1 MEGCCMRKGKKLLV
15 FLFPLV
21 LLCACENDIED
32 AKSENSIVMDI
43 ATAAVKEESFFS
55 AAIRDEKERIL
66 DLEIADSEDSNEIKN
81 DINKRL
87 VIQGVTSYKINITQ
101 RNREVVKAESR
112 WNQVFGHIFDD
123 VFRKNGY
130 EGFGIQQI
138 NYKKNQPVT
147 IDIKT
152 KLSDDEVG
160 ARELGQKIE
169 KEVEGVLKTEAVKK
183 WIEND
188 SYAIGIYDI
197 DDRKIN

>member
-1 MEGCCMRKGKKLLV
+1 MRKGKKLLV
-15 FLFPLV
+15 FLFPLA
-21 LLCACENDIED
+21 LLCACETESED
-32 AKSENSIVMDI
+32 AKSEDSVVMDI
-43 ATAAVKEESFFS
+43 VTATVKEESFFS
-55 AAIRDEKERIL
+55 AAIWDEKARIV
-66 DLEIADSEDSNEIKN
+66 DLEIADSENANEIKKE
-81 DINKRL
+81 INKRL
-87 VIQGVTSYKINITQ
+87 QIQGIMSYKVNISQ
-101 RNREVVKAESR
+101 RNKEIANAEHR
-112 WNQVFGHIFDD
+112 WELVFGHIFDD

-152 KLSDDEVG
+152 KISNDEVG

-169 KEVEGVLKTEAVKK
+169 KEVEGVLKTEVVTK

>member
-1 MEGCCMRKGKKLLV
+1 MRKGKKLLV
-15 FLFPLV
+15 FLFPFA

-32 AKSENSIVMDI
+32 AKSEDSIVMDI

-55 AAIRDEKERIL
+55 AAIRDEKERIV
-66 DLEIADSEDSNEIKN
+66 DLEIADSENANEIKKE
-81 DINKRL
+81 INKRL
-87 VIQGVTSYKINITQ
+87 QIQGVMSYKVNVSQ
-101 RNREVVKAESR
+101 RNKEIVNAEHR
-112 WNQVFGHIFDD
+112 WELVFGQIFDG

-130 EGFGIQQI
+130 EGFSIQQI

-152 KLSDDEVG
+152 KISDDEVG

>member
-1 MEGCCMRKGKKLLV
+1 MKRGKKLLV
-15 FLFPLV
+15 FLFSIA
-21 LLCACENDIED
+21 LLCACEPEMEES
-32 AKSENSIVMDI
+32 KSEDSIVMGI
-43 ATAAVKEESFFS
+43 ATATVKQESFFS
-55 AAIRDEKERIL
+55 AAIWDEKARIV
-66 DLEIADSEDSNEIKN
+66 DLEIADSENANEIKKE
-81 DINKRL
+81 INKRL
-87 VIQGVTSYKINITQ
+87 QIQGIMSYKVNISQ
-101 RNREVVKAESR
+101 RNKEIVNAEQR
-112 WNQVFGHIFDD
+112 WQLVFGQIFDD
-123 VFRKNGY
+123 VLRKNGY
-130 EGFGIQQI
+130 EWFGIQQI

-152 KLSDDEVG
+152 KISDDEVG

>member
-1 MEGCCMRKGKKLLV
+1 MKRGKKLIV
-15 FLFPLV
+15 FLIPFA

-32 AKSENSIVMDI
+32 AKSEESIVMDI

-152 KLSDDEVG
+152 KISDDEVG

-169 KEVEGVLKTEAVKK
+169 KEVEVVLKTEAVKK

>member
-1 MEGCCMRKGKKLLV
+1 MRKGKKVLV
-15 FLFPLV
+15 FLIPLA
-21 LLCACENDIED
+21 LLCAFENEIED
-32 AKSENSIVMDI
+32 AKSEDSIVMNI
-43 ATAAVKEESFFS
+43 ATATVKEESFFS
-55 AAIRDEKERIL
+55 AAIRDEKEPIL
-66 DLEIADSEDSNEIKN
+66 DLEIADSEDSNEIKK

-87 VIQGVTSYKINITQ
+87 AIQGVTSYKINITP
-101 RNREVVKAESR
+101 RNSEVVRAESR
-112 WNQVFGHIFDD
+112 WNQIFGHIFDE

-138 NYKKNQPVT
+138 NYKRNQPVT

-152 KLSDDEVG
+152 KISDDEVG
-160 ARELGQKIE
+160 AKELGQKIE

>member
-1 MEGCCMRKGKKLLV
+1 MEGCYMRKGTKVLV
-15 FLFPLV
+15 FLIPFA
-21 LLCACENDIED
+21 LLCACENEIED
-32 AKSENSIVMDI
+32 AKSEDSIVMDI
-43 ATAAVKEESFFS
+43 ATVAVKEESFFS
-55 AAIRDEKERIL
+55 AAIWDEKARIV
-66 DLEIADSEDSNEIKN
+66 DLEIADSENANEIKKE
-81 DINKRL
+81 INKRL
-87 VIQGVTSYKINITQ
+87 QIQGVMSYKVNISQ
-101 RNREVVKAESR
+101 RNKEIVNAEHR
-112 WNQVFGHIFDD
+112 WELVFGQIFDD

-152 KLSDDEVG
+152 KISDDEVG

>member
-1 MEGCCMRKGKKLLV
+1 MRKGKKLLV
-15 FLFPLV
+15 FLFPLA

-32 AKSENSIVMDI
+32 AKSEESIVMDI
-43 ATAAVKEESFFS
+43 ATAAVKQESFFS
-55 AAIRDEKERIL
+55 AAIWDEKARIV
-66 DLEIADSEDSNEIKN
+66 DLEIADSENANEIKKE
-81 DINKRL
+81 INKRL
-87 VIQGVTSYKINITQ
+87 QIQGVMSYKVNVSQ
-101 RNREVVKAESR
+101 RNKEIVNAEHR
-112 WNQVFGHIFDD
+112 WELVFGQIFDG

-130 EGFGIQQI
+130 EGVGIQQI

-152 KLSDDEVG
+152 KISDDEVG

>member
-1 MEGCCMRKGKKLLV
+1 MRKGTKVLV
-15 FLFPLV
+15 FLIPFA
-21 LLCACENDIED
+21 LLCACENEIED
-32 AKSENSIVMDI
+32 AKSEDSIVMDI

-55 AAIRDEKERIL
+55 AAIWDEKARIV
-66 DLEIADSEDSNEIKN
+66 DLEIADSENANEIKKE
-81 DINKRL
+81 INKRL
-87 VIQGVTSYKINITQ
+87 QIQGVMSYKVNISQ
-101 RNREVVKAESR
+101 RNKEIVNAEHR
-112 WNQVFGHIFDD
+112 WELVFGQIFDD

-152 KLSDDEVG
+152 KISDDEVG

-169 KEVEGVLKTEAVKK
+169 KEVESVLKTEAVKK

>member
-1 MEGCCMRKGKKLLV
+1 MRKGKKLLV
-15 FLFPLV
+15 FLFLLA

-32 AKSENSIVMDI
+32 AKSEDSIVMDI

-152 KLSDDEVG
+152 KISDDEVG

-169 KEVEGVLKTEAVKK
+169 KEVEVVLKTEAVKK

>member
-1 MEGCCMRKGKKLLV
+1 
-15 FLFPLV
+15 
-21 LLCACENDIED
+21 
-32 AKSENSIVMDI
+32 MDI

-101 RNREVVKAESR
+101 RNRGVVKAESR

-152 KLSDDEVG
+152 KISDDEVG

-169 KEVEGVLKTEAVKK
+169 KEVESVLKTEAVKK

-197 DDRKIN
+197 DIGKLTN

>member
-1 MEGCCMRKGKKLLV
+1 MRKGTKVLV
-15 FLFPLV
+15 FLIPFA
-21 LLCACENDIED
+21 LLCACENEIED
-32 AKSENSIVMDI
+32 AKSEDSIVMDI
-43 ATAAVKEESFFS
+43 ATAAVEEESFFS
-55 AAIRDEKERIL
+55 AAIWDEKARIV
-66 DLEIADSEDSNEIKN
+66 DLEIADSENANEIKKE
-81 DINKRL
+81 INKRL
-87 VIQGVTSYKINITQ
+87 QIQGVMSYKVNISQ
-101 RNREVVKAESR
+101 RNKEIVNAEHR
-112 WNQVFGHIFDD
+112 WELVFGQIFDD

-152 KLSDDEVG
+152 KISDDEVG

>member
-1 MEGCCMRKGKKLLV
+1 MRKGTKVLVLLIP
-15 FLFPLV
+15 FA
-21 LLCACENDIED
+21 LLCACENEIED
-32 AKSENSIVMDI
+32 AKSEDSIVMDI

-55 AAIRDEKERIL
+55 AAIWDEKARIV
-66 DLEIADSEDSNEIKN
+66 DLEIADSENANEIKKE
-81 DINKRL
+81 INKRL
-87 VIQGVTSYKINITQ
+87 QIQGVTSYKVNISQ
-101 RNREVVKAESR
+101 RNKEIVNAEHR
-112 WNQVFGHIFDD
+112 WELVFGQIFDD

-152 KLSDDEVG
+152 KISDDEVG

>member
-1 MEGCCMRKGKKLLV
+1 MRKGKKLLV
-15 FLFPLV
+15 LLFPFA
-21 LLCACENDIED
+21 LLCAYENDIED
-32 AKSENSIVMDI
+32 AKSEDSIVMDI

-55 AAIRDEKERIL
+55 AAIRDEKERIV

-152 KLSDDEVG
+152 KISDDEVG

-169 KEVEGVLKTEAVKK
+169 KEVEVVLKTEAVKK

>member
-1 MEGCCMRKGKKLLV
+1 MKRGKKLIV
-15 FLFPLV
+15 FLFSIA
-21 LLCACENDIED
+21 LLCACEPEMEES
-32 AKSENSIVMDI
+32 KSEDSIVMGI
-43 ATAAVKEESFFS
+43 ATATVKQESFFS
-55 AAIRDEKERIL
+55 AAIWDEKARIV
-66 DLEIADSEDSNEIKN
+66 DLEIADSENANEIKKE
-81 DINKRL
+81 INKRL
-87 VIQGVTSYKINITQ
+87 QIQGIMSYKVNISQ
-101 RNREVVKAESR
+101 RNKEIVNAEQR
-112 WNQVFGHIFDD
+112 WQLVFGHIFDD
-123 VFRKNGY
+123 VLRKNGY
-130 EGFGIQQI
+130 EWFGIQQI

-152 KLSDDEVG
+152 KISDDEVG

>member
-1 MEGCCMRKGKKLLV
+1 MRKGTKVLV
-15 FLFPLV
+15 FLIPFA
-21 LLCACENDIED
+21 LLCACENEIED
-32 AKSENSIVMDI
+32 AKSEDSIVMDI
-43 ATAAVKEESFFS
+43 ATVAVKEESSFS
-55 AAIRDEKERIL
+55 AAIRDEKARIV
-66 DLEIADSEDSNEIKN
+66 DLEIADSENANEIKKE
-81 DINKRL
+81 INKRL
-87 VIQGVTSYKINITQ
+87 QIQGIMSYKVNISQ
-101 RNREVVKAESR
+101 RNKEIVNAEHR
-112 WNQVFGHIFDD
+112 WELVFGQIFDD

-152 KLSDDEVG
+152 KISDDEVG

-197 DDRKIN
+197 DDRKMLY

>member
-1 MEGCCMRKGKKLLV
+1 M
-15 FLFPLV
+15 
-21 LLCACENDIED
+21 ED
-32 AKSENSIVMDI
+32 AKSEESIVIDI

-55 AAIRDEKERIL
+55 AAIIDEKERIV

-87 VIQGVTSYKINITQ
+87 AIQGVMAYKINITQ

-123 VFRKNGY
+123 AFRKNGY
-130 EGFGIQQI
+130 EGFSIQQI
-138 NYKKNQPVT
+138 NYIKNQPVT

-152 KLSDDEVG
+152 KISDDEIG

>member
-1 MEGCCMRKGKKLLV
+1 MRKGTKVLV
-15 FLFPLV
+15 FLIPFA
-21 LLCACENDIED
+21 LLCACENEIED
-32 AKSENSIVMDI
+32 AKSEDSIVMDI
-43 ATAAVKEESFFS
+43 ATVAVKEESFFS
-55 AAIRDEKERIL
+55 AAIRDEKARIV
-66 DLEIADSEDSNEIKN
+66 DLEIADSENPNEIKKE
-81 DINKRL
+81 INKRL
-87 VIQGVTSYKINITQ
+87 QIQGIMSYKVNISQ
-101 RNREVVKAESR
+101 RNKEIVNAEHR
-112 WNQVFGHIFDD
+112 WELVFGQIFDD

-152 KLSDDEVG
+152 KISDDEVG